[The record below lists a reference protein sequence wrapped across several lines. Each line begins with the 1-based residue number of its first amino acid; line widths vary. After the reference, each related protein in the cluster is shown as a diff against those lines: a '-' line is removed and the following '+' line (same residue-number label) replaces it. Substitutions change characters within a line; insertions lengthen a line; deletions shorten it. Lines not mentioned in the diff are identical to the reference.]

1 MFRALLPLAL
11 AVIWAAAPAAQ
22 RRTSPIDVP
31 DTLARVGARLV
42 EWYSRA
48 QSIVSEEAVLITPLR
63 ADLSSADFPRRLAYE
78 LRVAWDPD
86 STGPGALPEPSVL
99 RQILTVNG
107 RVPRDGDEPGCMDP
121 KPITPEPLT
130 MLLPAERE
138 GFAFAYAG
146 AGRVDGR
153 AALMLDYKGVAPGT
167 PDVQWTKECVSV
179 SLPGR
184 SRGRIWIDAATHD
197 VLRLDQHLTGMFD
210 FRVPREHQR
219 RGGPTSMTIERADSS
234 IRYRRV
240 DFEQPAETLMLP
252 VEVDT
257 VTVVRNGGF
266 QRTRIT
272 QRFSGFKRFL
282 GDARIVE

>member
-1 MFRALLPLAL
+1 MFRALVPLAL
-11 AVIWAAAPAAQ
+11 IVLAAAAPAAQ
-22 RRTSPIDVP
+22 RRSAIDVP
-31 DTLARVGARLV
+31 ATLQRVGARVV
-42 EWYSRA
+42 EWYARA
-48 QSIVSEEAVLITPLR
+48 QSIVSQETVLTTPLR

-78 LRVAWDPD
+78 LRVAWDPGA
-86 STGPGALPEPSVL
+86 TGPGALPEPSVL
-99 RQILTVNG
+99 RQILTING
-107 RVPRDGDEPGCMDP
+107 RTPRDGDEPGCMDP

-138 GFAFAYAG
+138 AFAFSYAG
-146 AGRVDGR
+146 TARIEGRTV
-153 AALMLDYKGVAPGT
+153 LMLDYKGVAPGT
-167 PDVQWTKECVSV
+167 PDVQWTEECVSV

-184 SRGRIWIDAATHD
+184 ARGRIWVDPETHD
-197 VLRLDQHLTGMFD
+197 VLRLDEHLVGMFD

-219 RGGPTSMTIERADSS
+219 RGSPTHMTIERADSS

-240 DFEQPAETLMLP
+240 SFDEPAETLMLP

-257 VTVVRNGGF
+257 VTVVRGGSM

-272 QRFSGFKRFL
+272 QRFSGFKRFI